1 LPTAPT
7 NRISLSVHGLPV
19 SLISEAP
26 ALEAEVR
33 RVLWPFEVESS
44 TSAVG
49 ITSGVIRRYDQ
60 TEVLRCLSPSA
71 IPVATPGM
79 SIELYQEG
87 ERFWL
92 VDDRWGL
99 CELNVMKGTWRSWV
113 LPRPTLDLF
122 RVMEMAVIWPMA
134 QLLRPRGLYL
144 IPAASAARSGSGV
157 LILSPMNLEAE
168 LRTLIRAGYNLIG
181 QRWSALRETADG
193 GVELLAFPGQ
203 IEREASSRLREGESS
218 EVASRWV
225 DLTAEHCGVEQSSA
239 PCNAVAVIEPSRR
252 PSAHV
257 AEVITQRAA
266 DLLRRAWP
274 IAELHPF
281 RKHGQLSLKL
291 SQKARCGQVQLS
303 RRPEDFLVML
313 ETVRGPAPG
322 SIVTMTA
329 AGLSSPPKLKTPP
342 PPTQAMGTRLPPT
355 RRWHPARA
363 G

>member
-1 LPTAPT
+1 VALASDHSA
-7 NRISLSVHGLPV
+7 I
-19 SLISEAP
+19 EAG
-26 ALEAEVR
+26 VR
-33 RVLWPFEVESS
+33 RVLWPFEAEP
-44 TSAVG
+44 AG
-49 ITSGVIRRYDQ
+49 AAGGNISGVIRRYDQ
-60 TEVLRCLSPSA
+60 TEVLRCLSPQA

-79 SIELYQEG
+79 SVELYQEG

-99 CELNVMKGTWRSWV
+99 CELNVMRGTWRSWV

-144 IPAASAARSGSGV
+144 IPAASVARSGSGV

-168 LRTLIRAGYNLIG
+168 LRTLIRAGYNLVG
-181 QRWSALRETADG
+181 QRWSALRESADG
-193 GVELLAFPGQ
+193 GIDLLAFPGQ
-203 IEREASSRLREGESS
+203 IEREASPRLREGAAEDSP
-218 EVASRWV
+218 SRWV
-225 DLTAEHCGVEQSSA
+225 DLTSEHCGVEQASA
-239 PCNAVAVIEPSRR
+239 PCHAVAVIEPSRR
-252 PSAHV
+252 PTAHV
-257 AEVITQRAA
+257 AEVTSQRAA

-291 SQKARCGQVQLS
+291 SQRARCGQVQLS

-322 SIVTMTA
+322 SIVTMSA
-329 AGLSSPPKLKTPP
+329 AGLSSPPKVKSLPAP
-342 PPTQAMGTRLPPT
+342 LQAMGVRQPPS
-355 RRWHPARA
+355 RRWQPARA